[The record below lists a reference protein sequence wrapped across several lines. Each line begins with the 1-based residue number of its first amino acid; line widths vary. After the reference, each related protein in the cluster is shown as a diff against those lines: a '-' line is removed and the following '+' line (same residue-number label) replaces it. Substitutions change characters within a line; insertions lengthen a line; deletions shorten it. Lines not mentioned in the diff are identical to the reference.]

1 MEWIKH
7 ITMSS
12 LTVGTLKKICDKI
25 PDDYEIKV
33 VTIKDK
39 YIYLKD
45 VIEVDISNNTLILKE

>member
-1 MEWIKH
+1 
-7 ITMSS
+7 MSS

-39 YIYLKD
+39 HVYLKD
-45 VIEVDISNNTLILKE
+45 HIEVDISNSMLILKE